1 MEAHSTDSIVT
12 RSKTTSTR
20 KILLIAVLV
29 SILTGFVIGILI
41 GRFATCPDEKPEER
55 KGVFLDGVDE
65 GLIRDADPEIA
76 DLLINSVR
84 SENIRKYLK

>member
-1 MEAHSTDSIVT
+1 METHSTDSIMT

-55 KGVFLDGVDE
+55 KGVYLEGVDE

-76 DLLINSVR
+76 DLLINSV
-84 SENIRKYLK
+84 SSKNIRKYLK